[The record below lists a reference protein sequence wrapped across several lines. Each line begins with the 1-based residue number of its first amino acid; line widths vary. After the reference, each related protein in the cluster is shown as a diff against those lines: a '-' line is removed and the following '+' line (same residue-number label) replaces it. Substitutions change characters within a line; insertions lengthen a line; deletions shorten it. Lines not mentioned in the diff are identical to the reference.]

1 MYEKICEN
9 SFMKIVFILLFL
21 IAVVQSSLFGQ
32 TAAVC
37 NVTREEKAWVYAP
50 GKDSLTR
57 QEFLKGG
64 KLMMPDV
71 YTVTSFQVLLPHRN
85 EFGFI
90 IKGNNLLTHDYS
102 NFFHRLR
109 KGERVYLQCIQVKD
123 KFGNRAVLPNL
134 NIYIKDT
141 VDIK

>member
-1 MYEKICEN
+1 
-9 SFMKIVFILLFL
+9 MKNIFILLFL
-21 IAVVQSSLFGQ
+21 VAAGRSHLFGQ

-37 NVTREEKAWVYAP
+37 NVTKEEKAWVYAP

-57 QEFLKGG
+57 QEFLQGG
-64 KLMMPDV
+64 KLMTPDV
-71 YTVTSFQVLLPHRN
+71 YTVTSFQVLLPQRR

-102 NFFHRLR
+102 NLFHRLR
-109 KGERVYLQCIQVKD
+109 KGEWVYLQCIQVKD

-141 VDIK
+141 VGIK